1 MSESS
6 LIAMSGSCDCHVHIY
21 DPERFPLLQ
30 RIARAS
36 WNDYQQVQRRLGL
49 ERALLVQANGYGF
62 DMDCLLDALAQA
74 GDTARAI
81 AVIPPDIS
89 DESLA
94 KLHSAGVR
102 GVRFMLIPNAQGAL
116 GWDALELISA
126 RIAELGWVI
135 NLQVDGRQLHNY
147 EARVRALPSAVSI
160 DHTGKFLEPVGIDH
174 VGFKSL
180 LSLLDS
186 DKVWVK
192 LSAPYETSK
201 SGPPS
206 YEDVSVLARTLVQA
220 FPERCLWASNWP
232 HPGRSPAPDN
242 MAMLDLLSGWAPNDN
257 VRRRI
262 LVDNPAELYG
272 FKPVIRQA
280 AQ

>member
-6 LIAMSGSCDCHVHIY
+6 LSPMPGACDCHVHIY
-21 DPERFPLLQ
+21 EPERFPLTQ
-30 RIARAS
+30 QIARAS
-36 WNDYQQVQRRLGL
+36 WSDYQQVQRRLGL

-74 GDTARAI
+74 GDAARAI
-81 AVIPPDIS
+81 AVIAPDTS
-89 DESLA
+89 DETLA
-94 KLHSAGVR
+94 RLHSAGVR
-102 GVRFMLIPNAQGAL
+102 GVRFMLIPDAQGAL
-116 GWDALELISA
+116 GWDALEPISA

-135 NLQVDGRQLHNY
+135 NLQVDGRQLPDF
-147 EARVRALPSAVSI
+147 EARIRALPSLVSI

-174 VGFKSL
+174 AGFKSL

-186 DKVWVK
+186 GKVWVK
-192 LSAPYETSK
+192 VSAPYETSK
-201 SGPPS
+201 SGPPH

-232 HPGRSPAPDN
+232 HPGRSPAPDD
-242 MAMLDLLSGWAPNDN
+242 MAMLDLLSEWALDDH

-262 LVDNPAELYG
+262 LVDNPARLYG
-272 FKPVIRQA
+272 FKPL
-280 AQ
+280 